1 MDTSR
6 ISNYSV
12 RQHVGISPQK
22 SKEFD
27 ISLRRNHDN
36 GRSEQAAYWAI
47 FNTIIASILY
57 YDLCYIQLLDNV
69 SNLLI
74 YVEWLICAVFTL
86 SACYDIMIHIWLI
99 NFNDH
104 HGYNNISCSN
114 NILDHNNSI
123 HSNHPT
129 HDSLINVNNNG
140 HNGLNSSSRFDISS
154 SPHQHQQKH
163 QSLNTSTTNS
173 PSFHHDQ
180 MPLPP
185 FEILHLYDEEERIV
199 TTQQADLSS
208 TDNSMNRSRR
218 SQVTDK
224 ESLAEYLREIQE
236 KELYAN
242 GS

>member
-6 ISNYSV
+6 ISTYST

-22 SKEFD
+22 SREFD
-27 ISLRRNHDN
+27 ISLRKNHDN
-36 GRSEQAAYWAI
+36 GKSEKAAYWAI
-47 FNTIIASILY
+47 FNTIIASVLY
-57 YDLCYIQLLDNV
+57 YDLCYIQLLDNI

-74 YVEWLICAVFTL
+74 YVEWLICAIFTL

-99 NFNDH
+99 NFNDYH
-104 HGYNNISCSN
+104 ESTNNN
-114 NILDHNNSI
+114 KFFDHNDSVNI
-123 HSNHPT
+123 NQTNHE
-129 HDSLINVNNNG
+129 SLMNINNNG
-140 HNGLNSSSRFDISS
+140 HTSLNSSARFDISS
-154 SPHQHQQKH
+154 SPHQQQQKH
-163 QSLNTSTTNS
+163 HSLNTSITNS
-173 PSFHHDQ
+173 PSFNHDH

-224 ESLAEYLREIQE
+224 ESLAEYLREVQE
-236 KELYAN
+236 KELYAS
-242 GS
+242 GT